1 MSKNK
6 NAATAAA
13 PTISEIEGRYQ
24 ASRSQPDRNSPIT
37 MLDDLGS
44 LLGIVKNLDDENNQL
59 AQRVLIAEGTV
70 AKVRQMQTA
79 KSSKKQAKIF
89 RKIVRDDAKDY
100 AKEHVDEDAKKFYV
114 QMNDRMAKTR
124 RRSVIVIVCL
134 LVVVL
139 AEGSVLAAKWL
150 NWF

>member
-6 NAATAAA
+6 NAVIVAA
-13 PTISEIEGRYQ
+13 PTISEIENRMRDFVEAGKSTDPQVFSDCLR
-24 ASRSQPDRNSPIT
+24 
-37 MLDDLGS
+37 
-44 LLGIVKNLDDENNQL
+44 LLEIVKSLDEENNQL
-59 AQRVLIAEGTV
+59 AQRILIAEGTV

-139 AEGSVLAAKWL
+139 AEGSALAAKWL